1 MTDNT
6 QPEAGSTHIIRYALE
21 LGLLWVDGDGRD
33 KVREALDAL
42 DTLEAQLEAIGAG
55 GVSGPLMGQPQAMP
69 DLPALTERG
78 AKAWTGVDA
87 QALRE
92 GRWYMVTHDG
102 VATLCED
109 RRDAEK
115 EAKDAD
121 MAWPHSGPH
130 RAVQLVEASTA
141 GFTAADMA
149 TASAQGF
156 RDGVASVAANAREP
170 VYQARYQK
178 GFWQDSSR
186 ERYEYLQNPENTC
199 AEDWETRILYTHPP
213 TAQAEGWRPIST
225 APKDG
230 ALIVLGARNG
240 VWLGKY
246 LPVYQ
251 SGYRPENPWSSML
264 LNHDHMAER
273 YTRPTHWMPLPPPP
287 TSAEG
292 VEHG

>member
-6 QPEAGSTHIIRYALE
+6 QPEAREFTMSQYASKDDIIGAMRKRIAELE
-21 LGLLWVDGDGRD
+21 S
-33 KVREALDAL
+33 E
-42 DTLEAQLEAIGAG
+42 LEAIGAG
-55 GVSGPLMGQPQAMP
+55 GVSGPLVGQPQAMP

-156 RDGVASVAANAREP
+156 RDGVASLAASAGEP
-170 VYQARYQK
+170 VAIRPDIQAVLAMLDVPVIARM
-178 GFWQDSSR
+178 SSHEGKLLKPGQEPPAFESAVPLVR
-186 ERYEYLQNPENTC
+186 EWDHRRACESII
-199 AEDWETRILYTHPP
+199 A
-213 TAQAEGWRPIST
+213 
-225 APKDG
+225 
-230 ALIVLGARNG
+230 ALSRN
-240 VWLGKY
+240 
-246 LPVYQ
+246 
-251 SGYRPENPWSSML
+251 N
-264 LNHDHMAER
+264 
-273 YTRPTHWMPLPPPP
+273 
-287 TSAEG
+287 
-292 VEHG
+292 

>member
-1 MTDNT
+1 MTDKQDPIT
-6 QPEAGSTHIIRYALE
+6 HAARLLREAAEELRQAHAYHRSEGWQGETGAQSAYDVYMAAAQALE
-21 LGLLWVDGDGRD
+21 DW
-33 KVREALDAL
+33 E
-42 DTLEAQLEAIGAG
+42 QAIGAG
-55 GVSGPLMGQPQAMP
+55 VVNGPLIGQPQAMP
-69 DLPALTERG
+69 DLTALTERG

-156 RDGVASVAANAREP
+156 RDGVASLAASAGEP
-170 VYQARYQK
+170 VAIRPDIQAVLAMLDVPVIARM
-178 GFWQDSSR
+178 SSHEGKLLKPGQEPPAFESAVPLVR
-186 ERYEYLQNPENTC
+186 EWDHRRACESII
-199 AEDWETRILYTHPP
+199 A
-213 TAQAEGWRPIST
+213 
-225 APKDG
+225 
-230 ALIVLGARNG
+230 ALSRN
-240 VWLGKY
+240 
-246 LPVYQ
+246 
-251 SGYRPENPWSSML
+251 N
-264 LNHDHMAER
+264 
-273 YTRPTHWMPLPPPP
+273 
-287 TSAEG
+287 
-292 VEHG
+292 